1 MGAWQQGWDFGFRG
15 TSRFGILWMVLD
27 PTLGNIRFPLGFH
40 LLIPRRN
47 QLMAAHGNA
56 HFPWISSQGRCNS
69 MNSICSHPLLL
80 EHLCKGAKSSSEAS
94 VTPRSVGISIF
105 KSQIFIQIF
114 IPSGRSWQELQ
125 FQAGREIWEV
135 QPSANNS
142 SSAVWLPKVLRK
154 SLASREHTRSF
165 PRAHSKPWHIP
176 RRVILV

>member
-40 LLIPRRN
+40 LLIPWWN

-69 MNSICSHPLLL
+69 MNSVCSHPLLL
-80 EHLCKGAKSSSEAS
+80 EHLCKGAKAQA
-94 VTPRSVGISIF
+94 RIF

-135 QPSANNS
+135 QPSAKNS

-154 SLASREHTRSF
+154 SLASREHTGSF
-165 PRAHSKPWHIP
+165 PRAHSKPWRIP
-176 RRVILV
+176 RRVIPV